1 MITRCGDNGMAN
13 PVIERSFISFH
24 NLYWNK
30 SAPQWRG
37 SAISLFVAEASL
49 KISIGSPDL

>member
-1 MITRCGDNGMAN
+1 MIARCGDNGMAN

-49 KISIGSPDL
+49 KISIESPDL